1 MPADVKDVSLSNDVG
16 DTVSVGVAAVVVDAN
31 TDVNSII
38 IKQSIEV
45 VLIYLGYTVLRKTNR
60 LITSKQ
66 MLLYCLISPRL
77 LKHHLTNSKH
87 IFSVACFHVNVACC
101 CAHKYTRRTEIMTQL
116 QPNNISRA
124 KRSVE
129 SYQRWSGWNTL
140 S

>member
-45 VLIYLGYTVLRKTNR
+45 VLIYLGYTVLRKTKR
-60 LITSKQ
+60 LITLKQ
-66 MLLYCLISPRL
+66 MLLYCFISPRL

-87 IFSVACFHVNVACC
+87 IFSAACFHLNVACC
-101 CAHKYTRRTEIMTQL
+101 FAQKYTKRTEIIT
-116 QPNNISRA
+116 
-124 KRSVE
+124 
-129 SYQRWSGWNTL
+129 
-140 S
+140 